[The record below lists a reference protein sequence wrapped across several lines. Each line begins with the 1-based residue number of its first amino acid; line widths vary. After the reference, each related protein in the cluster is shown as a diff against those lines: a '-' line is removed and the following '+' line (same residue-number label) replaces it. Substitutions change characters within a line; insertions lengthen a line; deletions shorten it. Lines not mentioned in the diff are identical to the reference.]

1 MQAEIEIWGIK
12 TSQLNNNFKSQ
23 NMTYKKAQPK
33 IADSL
38 SVFIDQIGK
47 IEKNTESLQKVS
59 DGLNKKIEIFHQF
72 EPKINFKP
80 LETINNKHIAVLE
93 EMTFRINKT
102 LNSHTISLEKER
114 VQKNTMF
121 SRLYI
126 LIFLLFFTSLLACV
140 ASINFKNKKDKAELS
155 YIEAETARKKQTE
168 DFSQFLTDAKLWT
181 KYKKW
186 ANR

>member
-1 MQAEIEIWGIK
+1 LQAEIEIWGIK

-38 SVFIDQIGK
+38 SVFIDQIEK

-93 EMTFRINKT
+93 EMTFRINT
-102 LNSHTISLEKER
+102 VLNNHAKDLENERMQKDSFFFRFSIMIGFMFLVTVTTSYLSFKHYFRKE
-114 VQKNTMF
+114 
-121 SRLYI
+121 
-126 LIFLLFFTSLLACV
+126 
-140 ASINFKNKKDKAELS
+140 KAETLLLES
-155 YIEAETARKKQTE
+155 EALRHKN
-168 DFSQFLTDAKLWT
+168 DAKFVEFLNDNQLNN

-186 ANR
+186 LNK